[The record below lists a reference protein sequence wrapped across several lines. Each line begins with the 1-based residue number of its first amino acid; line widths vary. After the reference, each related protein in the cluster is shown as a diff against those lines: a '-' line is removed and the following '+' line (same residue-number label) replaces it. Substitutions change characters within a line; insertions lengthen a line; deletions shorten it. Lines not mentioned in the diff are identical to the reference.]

1 MKAISLAVVLA
12 ALISATAFADDK
24 VSVQLDYVVRGNHAM
39 FFVAKKKGYF
49 AKQGIDVTAI
59 QRGTGSPNAMRL
71 VGNGNA
77 EFGFGDLPTLAVARS
92 QGVPVVA
99 LAAVNQHS
107 PLGMLSLQKQAPAQQ
122 AAGSQGPHHR
132 RAAVRLDLRVSQGLP
147 DGEWH
152 EHG

>member
-1 MKAISLAVVLA
+1 MKAISFAVVLA

-49 AKQGIDVTAI
+49 VKQGIDVTAI

-77 EFGFGDLPTLAVARS
+77 
-92 QGVPVVA
+92 
-99 LAAVNQHS
+99 
-107 PLGMLSLQKQAPAQQ
+107 
-122 AAGSQGPHHR
+122 
-132 RAAVRLDLRVSQGLP
+132 
-147 DGEWH
+147 
-152 EHG
+152 